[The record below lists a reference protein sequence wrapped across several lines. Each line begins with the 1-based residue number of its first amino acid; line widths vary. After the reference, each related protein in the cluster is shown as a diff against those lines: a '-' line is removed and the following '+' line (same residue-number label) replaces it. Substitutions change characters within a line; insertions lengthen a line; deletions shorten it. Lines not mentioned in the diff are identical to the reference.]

1 MSVPKARAPR
11 SWTILAIVQVLILV
25 ASLMPAAVI
34 AQDAADPAPSPAA
47 EASAQLQAEQPPAE
61 QPPAEQPAAEPAP
74 AADPAPQAE
83 PDKEPKAD
91 KEPKPDKAP
100 AEEAPAAA
108 QEPAPVQ
115 EAAPAEPELK
125 LFIYSEPKK
134 LDLTVGDTA
143 KLSAWLCPPG
153 DGHFGADEEPA
164 TADDTC
170 APAQDAAWSVEPASA
185 AALGKDEGVKVRLS
199 ADSAVDDAKVIV
211 ELGDLKD
218 NAKLSIKA
226 APAPEPVV
234 VEEPKAEEKAEPKA
248 EEKAEPGSPKQ
259 DEPAPVVEEPKPEQG
274 QGPKAEE
281 KADPAPKQDEPAP
294 VVEETKPD
302 KEPQGPKTD
311 EPAPEAV
318 TETPAEP
325 VLETPAEPVVETPV
339 SETPAE
345 PLVEVPAPAV
355 VETPAEE
362 QPAPEA
368 AVADGPTDAFI
379 VTFTPGTDNG
389 KKLGLIKDAGAKA
402 GKTLGDGSMQLVEV
416 PRENQGKALGQLK
429 NDPSVGVDPNYA
441 RLVNTVPDDPGYLDQ
456 WALPMIGW
464 DEVFGSVDP
473 AGRPSSPSS
482 TPAWTPPI
490 RTSPAS
496 STTRARRR
504 HGSRGRG
511 TPTATA
517 PGWPASSRPR

>member
-1 MSVPKARAPR
+1 
-11 SWTILAIVQVLILV
+11 
-25 ASLMPAAVI
+25 MPSI
-34 AQDAADPAPSPAA
+34 QRHLRQRRNPPSAPSSRP
-47 EASAQLQAEQPPAE
+47 E

-108 QEPAPVQ
+108 QEPAPAQ

-170 APAQDAAWSVEPASA
+170 APAKDAAWSVEPASA

-199 ADSAVDDAKVIV
+199 ADSAVDDAKVIA

-234 VEEPKAEEKAEPKA
+234 VEEPKAEEQGRAQGRSRGRPGPQA
-248 EEKAEPGSPKQ
+248 GRARSRRRGAQGRAGPGSQ
-259 DEPAPVVEEPKPEQG
+259 GRQEP
-274 QGPKAEE
+274 

-294 VVEETKPD
+294 IVEETKPD
-302 KEPQGPKTD
+302 KEPQGPKAD

-318 TETPAEP
+318 TESPAEP
-325 VLETPAEPVVETPV
+325 VPRLRR
-339 SETPAE
+339 
-345 PLVEVPAPAV
+345 
-355 VETPAEE
+355 
-362 QPAPEA
+362 
-368 AVADGPTDAFI
+368 
-379 VTFTPGTDNG
+379 
-389 KKLGLIKDAGAKA
+389 AG
-402 GKTLGDGSMQLVEV
+402 
-416 PRENQGKALGQLK
+416 R
-429 NDPSVGVDPNYA
+429 
-441 RLVNTVPDDPGYLDQ
+441 RDPGQ
-456 WALPMIGW
+456 R
-464 DEVFGSVDP
+464 DP
-473 AGRPSSPSS
+473 R
-482 TPAWTPPI
+482 
-490 RTSPAS
+490 RAS
-496 STTRARRR
+496 RRGAR
-504 HGSRGRG
+504 SRGRG
-511 TPTATA
+511 DPAPRSSPLPRRPSLTA
-517 PGWPASSRPR
+517 PPTPSS